1 MDAPKT
7 LYAKS
12 GDVHVAYQVVGRGPI
27 DLVISPGAPSHLMVY
42 WESPDMRAFLEELT
56 RFARLI
62 IFDKRG
68 TGLSD
73 RVAGLATLEDRMDD
87 IRAVMDAAGSRRAW
101 HFGAF
106 EGAAMSILFAAT
118 YPERTLG
125 LILCGGYAR
134 GRRAPDYPWGDTEE
148 DSQRLNEA
156 VEKDFP
162 GWVEDFGRTLAP
174 SRASDPEF
182 KSWVSRLLQLS
193 HTPGSVVTHG
203 AMNQLIDVRP
213 ILPAV
218 HVPTLVLHASGDQMA
233 FVDEGRYI
241 AEQIPG
247 AKFVEIDGVD
257 HFFFVQPNTRAFVVE
272 EIRRFVRGLQ
282 RPSEADRILKTVLFT
297 DIVGSTQRLS
307 SLGDREW
314 GRLLNQH
321 FSIAREEIVRFRG
334 REVKTLG
341 DGIVATFDGPTRA
354 VRCAC
359 AIRDRSRTMGLD
371 VRAGLHTGECVLTDT
386 DIEGIA
392 VHFAS
397 RVMEKARPGEVLAS
411 GTVRDLSAGSDLRFV
426 DRGTRSLKGVQGRWR
441 IYSADDPERK

>member
-7 LYAKS
+7 FYAKS
-12 GDVHVAYQVVGRGPI
+12 GQVHVAYQVIGQGPI
-27 DLVISPGAPSHLMVY
+27 DLVISPGAPSHLVVY
-42 WESPDMRAFLEELT
+42 WESPDLRAFLEELT

-62 IFDKRG
+62 VFDKRG
-68 TGLSD
+68 TGMSD
-73 RVAGLATLEDRMDD
+73 RVAGPATLEDRMDD
-87 IRAVMDAAGSRRAW
+87 IRAVMDAAGSQRAW

-125 LILCGGYAR
+125 LILCGGYSR

-148 DSQRLNEA
+148 DFQRLNDA

-174 SRASDPEF
+174 SRANDPEF
-182 KSWVSRLLQLS
+182 KSWVARLLQFS

-218 HVPTLVLHASGDQMA
+218 HVPTLVLHATGDQMA

-241 AEQIPG
+241 AERIPG
-247 AKFVEIDGVD
+247 AKFVEIEGVD
-257 HFFFVQPNTRAFVVE
+257 HFFFVQPKARAFVAE
-272 EIRRFVRGLQ
+272 EIRRFVRGLP
-282 RPSEADRILKTVLFT
+282 RPSEADRVLKTVLFT

-314 GRLLNQH
+314 GRMLNQH
-321 FSIAREEIVRFRG
+321 FSVAREEIVRFRG
-334 REVKTLG
+334 HEVKTLG
-341 DGIVATFDGPTRA
+341 DGLVATFDGPTRA

-359 AIRDRSRTMGLD
+359 AIRDRSRALGFEI
-371 VRAGLHTGECVLTDT
+371 RAGLHTGECVVTDR

-392 VHFAS
+392 VHLAS

-411 GTVRDLSAGSDLRFV
+411 GTVRDLSAGSDLQFV

-441 IYSADDPERK
+441 LYATDDPERK

>member
-12 GDVHVAYQVVGRGPI
+12 GNVHVAYQVVGQGPI

-42 WESPDMRAFLEELT
+42 WESPDLRAFLQELT

-62 IFDKRG
+62 VFDKRG
-68 TGLSD
+68 TGMSD

-87 IRAVMDAAGSRRAW
+87 IRAVMDAAGSQRAW
-101 HFGAF
+101 QFGAF

-125 LILCGGYAR
+125 LILCGGYSR

-148 DSQRLNEA
+148 DSQRLNDA
-156 VEKDFP
+156 VERDFP
-162 GWVEDFGRTLAP
+162 GWVEDFGRILAP
-174 SRASDPEF
+174 SRANDPEF
-182 KSWVSRLLQLS
+182 KSWVARLLQFS

-218 HVPTLVLHASGDQMA
+218 HVPTLVLHATGDQMA
-233 FVDEGRYI
+233 SVDEGRYI
-241 AEQIPG
+241 AERIPG
-247 AKFVEIDGVD
+247 AKFVEIEGVD
-257 HFFFVQPNTRAFVVE
+257 HFFFVQPNTRAFVAE

-282 RPSEADRILKTVLFT
+282 HPSEADRVLKTVLFT
-297 DIVGSTQRLS
+297 DIVGSTQRLA

-321 FSIAREEIVRFRG
+321 FSVAREELERFRG

-341 DGIVATFDGPTRA
+341 DGLVATFDGPTRA

-359 AIRDRSRTMGLD
+359 AIRDRSRALGLEI
-371 VRAGLHTGECVLTDT
+371 RAGLHTGECVLTDK
-386 DIEGIA
+386 DVEGIA

-411 GTVRDLSAGSDLRFV
+411 GTVRDLSAGSDLQFV

-441 IYSADDPERK
+441 LYSTDDPERN

>member
-7 LYAKS
+7 FYAKS
-12 GDVHVAYQVVGRGPI
+12 GNVHVAYQVVGRGPI

-42 WESPDMRAFLEELT
+42 WESPDLRAFLEELS

-62 IFDKRG
+62 LFDKRG
-68 TGLSD
+68 TGMSD

-87 IRAVMDAAGSRRAW
+87 IRAVMDAAGSQRAW

-134 GRRAPDYPWGDTEE
+134 GRRAPDYPWGDAEE
-148 DSQRLNEA
+148 DSQRLTDA
-156 VEKDFP
+156 VERDFP
-162 GWVEDFGRTLAP
+162 AWVEDFGRILAP
-174 SRASDPEF
+174 SRANDPDF
-182 KSWVSRLLQLS
+182 QSWVSRLLQLS

-213 ILPAV
+213 ILPTV
-218 HVPTLVLHASGDQMA
+218 HVPTLVLHAAGDQMA
-233 FVDEGRYI
+233 LVDEGRYI
-241 AEQIPG
+241 AERIPG

-257 HFFFVQPNTRAFVVE
+257 HFFFVQPNTRAFVTQEV
-272 EIRRFVRGLQ
+272 RRFVSGLQ
-282 RPSEADRILKTVLFT
+282 HPSEADRVLKTVLFT
-297 DIVGSTQRLS
+297 DIVGSTQRLA

-314 GRLLNQH
+314 GRRLNQH
-321 FSIAREEIVRFRG
+321 FSVAREEVERYRG

-341 DGIVATFDGPTRA
+341 DGLVATFDGPTRA

-359 AIRDRSRTMGLD
+359 AIRDRSRALGLEI
-371 VRAGLHTGECVLTDT
+371 RAGLHTGECVLTDK

-411 GTVRDLSAGSDLRFV
+411 GTVRDLSAGSDLQFV
-426 DRGTRSLKGVQGRWR
+426 DRGARTLKGVQGRWR
-441 IYSADDPERK
+441 LYSTDDPERK